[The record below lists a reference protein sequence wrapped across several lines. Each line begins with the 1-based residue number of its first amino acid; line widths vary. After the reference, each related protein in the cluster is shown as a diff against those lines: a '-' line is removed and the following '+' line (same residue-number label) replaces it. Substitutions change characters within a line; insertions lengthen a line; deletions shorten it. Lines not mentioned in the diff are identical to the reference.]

1 MVKLS
6 LRSIK
11 YNFKSIAVIIIGLGL
26 IAGLGSLINWNLS
39 TRAAGDI
46 FNGHLGHY
54 FGRGSSRPNHNVLP
68 PIHIYSSAP
77 NGNPL
82 AYAINV
88 SQFLGVGNSTFH
100 GLHGNYD
107 VSIDEGNDSRFTPA
121 FFLSQVLVY
130 AEEAKHALPYD
141 QYVQRVKQGDVSNLG
156 QVSQCIHSWRN
167 YLGEPVAIKKNPVSK
182 ATYEERKPKCISW
195 FATGYDYLLKSA
207 VGLPKNKANNASEYT
222 RLYSELVNDP
232 NKKLTIQWMGAGGK
246 IHYYKQARQN
256 GLTGEARY
264 PKFNTAINAERN
276 DVIGYDRGGS
286 TIKPSVAIV
295 IWDKN
300 GESPSDP
307 PKVRWVVRLK
317 CANPIG
323 GDLSVV
329 KNKVDA
335 KVSANKPSVTLLK
348 GGEARV
354 DFNYEIYKNVAKI
367 KNKDTTIK
375 YKFSGN
381 GRNIHYSG
389 DVSFNHN
396 HLHVTA
402 ASPAGIASGA
412 LSSNPVDIGSDVVKA
427 KINYKESVVINWANR
442 GTVWKQIDNT
452 KGYICRTAEAWPK
465 DPRIPN
471 PNNLPNY
478 LKASSVDCVKIS
490 FNSNKGSGIYLNKVT
505 PDIASIADPIAFNTK
520 GLNSWAHRPKQ
531 WSYWHKPLVF
541 DPGECISHDDSDGM
555 ANAIN
560 NINKNLK
567 ESCDDI
573 CKKNPEDYIECSLK
587 NVKIKSFCCDTT
599 EKGRCIATQYHGH
612 GQCYHKKR
620 EEGANWFITKYIFKP
635 EKKDNNSPLG
645 KKSMSSPTSETPCQY
660 YTGKSADDKYCKSY
674 ASGSHAFDDVR
685 EYSLAAGHGP
695 NDLMGI
701 AITPLDSRI
710 GGSTGDDSIKLKIGG
725 MQDVPYNV
733 EDLPAGTQVC
743 FGASMNLWVNGGNK
757 SGLPYDKPG
766 YQENSKVCD
775 GIPNWE
781 YECKKVYSEKKDKWY
796 DSCGW
801 VNRCTKYTAPR
812 DLESAAEAA
821 GKEWL
826 HSEPYCFIVSKKPYF
841 VVRGGQLLTNGRV
854 ITNLN
859 RRNADASG
867 QVRIAG
873 SWSQYATV
881 ATGDVSKHFA
891 TNAWLATTALR
902 VPPMSTNDW
911 HKLTFANQS
920 GYGGYGEGVTNQL
933 VDPMAVLAGQ
943 DGEYASTKINQL
955 SSGAMGG
962 SHASGIYVR
971 EGDLTINDNISS
983 SDGGQIMLLING
995 NLTVNKNVGN
1005 VNAWVYV
1012 TGTLYTSD
1020 RPVNQRDI
1028 SNGIEDDEKPLIFNG
1043 PVRANQI
1050 KLRRTHGSGIKTPKH
1065 SLSNPR
1071 EQLNLPAETFR
1082 DTPGTYIWAYENSRN
1097 KGRLQTVY
1105 LREVAPRY

>member
-130 AEEAKHALPYD
+130 AEEAKHALPYE
-141 QYVQRVKQGDVSNLG
+141 QYVQKVKQGDVSNLG

-490 FNSNKGSGIYLNKVT
+490 FTGDSNDTGIFMDEVTPEIASPTAQISASGIT
-505 PDIASIADPIAFNTK
+505 
-520 GLNSWAHRPKQ
+520 GLRSYAKRPKQ
-531 WSYWHKPLVF
+531 WKPEAKDVKATGKCGDSALEVIAYVR
-541 DPGECISHDDSDGM
+541 DNECIAKTCGRHPEDKIECDLPNYSVKSVKCCADDPEDRVCGP
-555 ANAIN
+555 
-560 NINKNLK
+560 KGK
-567 ESCDDI
+567 SCCNWSEEHTVKGI
-573 CKKNPEDYIECSLK
+573 CTYRQRLQGAEWQITRFFVKPETSNPESIPMILG
-587 NVKIKSFCCDTT
+587 TAT
-599 EKGRCIATQYHGH
+599 EPCEYYRQK
-612 GQCYHKKR
+612 
-620 EEGANWFITKYIFKP
+620 
-635 EKKDNNSPLG
+635 LG
-645 KKSMSSPTSETPCQY
+645 KGAADPSFVCQVS
-660 YTGKSADDKYCKSY
+660 TG
-674 ASGSHAFDDVR
+674 GNNAFDNTTI
-685 EYSLAAGHGP
+685 YSIVANSGWITQP
-695 NDLMGI
+695 MQSN
-701 AITPLDSRI
+701 ITPISPVDKDTPSGYANYEYR
-710 GGSTGDDSIKLKIGG
+710 
-725 MQDVPYNV
+725 V
-733 EDLPAGTQVC
+733 EDLPAGTKVC
-743 FGASMNLWVNGGNK
+743 FAASMRPWNK
-757 SGLPYDKPG
+757 TDESDDGDK
-766 YQENSKVCD
+766 S
-775 GIPNWE
+775 WAH
-781 YECKKVYSEKKDKWY
+781 S
-796 DSCGW
+796 
-801 VNRCTKYTAPR
+801 AP
-812 DLESAAEAA
+812 
-821 GKEWL
+821 K
-826 HSEPYCFIVSKKPYF
+826 CFTVSKKPHF
-841 VVRGGQLLTNGRV
+841 VVRGGQLLVGGRV
-854 ITNLN
+854 VTNLN
-859 RRNADASG
+859 YRNPFTSMP
-867 QVRIAG
+867 VAG